1 MHRCMWLAYPVGFN
15 SIEYSVILHWTIMSH
30 SDFSEKFVPNRIFG
44 WFGLMILHLY
54 SLQTFINIQNR
65 QCHHSQNQNLNF
77 WLILTL
83 GKSKHSFTEK
93 VTVWICHCVTWI
105 LLLQNVKLFR
115 FTATTT
121 LKCILYVDM
130 WIFFV
135 QEMFLE
141 MFSQKRHCVTCT
153 ILVSRYERSGRWP
166 RQFFVIIGTYTK

>member
-1 MHRCMWLAYPVGFN
+1 
-15 SIEYSVILHWTIMSH
+15 
-30 SDFSEKFVPNRIFG
+30 
-44 WFGLMILHLY
+44 MILHLY

-93 VTVWICHCVTWI
+93 VTVWLCHCVTWI

-130 WIFFV
+130 WIFLSKKC
-135 QEMFLE
+135 FLRC
-141 MFSQKRHCVTCT
+141 FSKNVTVWHAQSWCPGMNGLGGGPDSFLWSLVH
-153 ILVSRYERSGRWP
+153 ILNRFLKISLQLTRCK
-166 RQFFVIIGTYTK
+166 I

>member
-1 MHRCMWLAYPVGFN
+1 
-15 SIEYSVILHWTIMSH
+15 
-30 SDFSEKFVPNRIFG
+30 
-44 WFGLMILHLY
+44 MILHLY

-93 VTVWICHCVTWI
+93 VTVWLCHCVTWI
-105 LLLQNVKLFR
+105 LLWQNVKLFR

-130 WIFFV
+130 WFFCPRNV
-135 QEMFLE
+135 FLRC
-141 MFSQKRHCVTCT
+141 FPKNVTVWHAQSWCPGMNGLGGGPDSFLWSLVH
-153 ILVSRYERSGRWP
+153 ILNRFLKISLQLTRCK
-166 RQFFVIIGTYTK
+166 I

>member
-1 MHRCMWLAYPVGFN
+1 
-15 SIEYSVILHWTIMSH
+15 
-30 SDFSEKFVPNRIFG
+30 
-44 WFGLMILHLY
+44 MILHLY

-93 VTVWICHCVTWI
+93 VTVWLYHCVTWI

-121 LKCILYVDM
+121 LKCILYADM
-130 WIFFV
+130 WIFCPRNV
-135 QEMFLE
+135 FLRC
-141 MFSQKRHCVTCT
+141 FPKNVTVWHAQSWCPGMNGLGGGPDSFLWSLVH
-153 ILVSRYERSGRWP
+153 ILNRFLKISLQLTRCK
-166 RQFFVIIGTYTK
+166 I